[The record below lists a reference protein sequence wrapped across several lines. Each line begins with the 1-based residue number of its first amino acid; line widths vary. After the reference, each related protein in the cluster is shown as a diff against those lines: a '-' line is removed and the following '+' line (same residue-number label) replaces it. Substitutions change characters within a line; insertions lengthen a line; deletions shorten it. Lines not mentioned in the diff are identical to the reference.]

1 MTDSEL
7 PKGSLDRGLTILT
20 YLSTAGESP
29 VSELATVVGMSRS
42 AAYRIVDR
50 LREADYVVDSDAGRV
65 KLGPAAARLAM
76 AAVQT
81 TDVVHVAPELL
92 RLLAQQTRETVG
104 LGVLSGDEMVFV
116 YRERGPQS
124 VTVNAELGARRPLH
138 CTAIGKAY
146 LSAMTAAERRALV
159 RAPKLTRYT
168 ERTITSRTELDREL
182 ETSRNRGWTVE
193 RGEFDDAST
202 CCGAPILDHT
212 GAPVAAISVAGLRD
226 RMENVL
232 DRVGPTVASTAD
244 AISRRLGY
252 NPDASP
258 SA

>member
-1 MTDSEL
+1 MTDSEQ

-29 VSELATVVGMSRS
+29 VSELAEVAGMSRS

-50 LREADYVVDSDAGRV
+50 LREADYVVDGDASRV

-104 LGVLSGDEMVFV
+104 LGVLSGEEMVFV
-116 YRERGPQS
+116 YRERGPQP

-146 LSAMTAAERRALV
+146 LSALSPPERKALV
-159 RAPKLTRYT
+159 RTPKLTRYT
-168 ERTITSRTELDREL
+168 DHTITSRTELDREL
-182 ETSRNRGWTVE
+182 ERSRSRGWTIE

-212 GAPVAAISVAGLRD
+212 GSPVAAISVAGLRD
-226 RMENVL
+226 RMESTL
-232 DRVGPTVASTAD
+232 ERIGPTVASTAE
-244 AISRRLGY
+244 AISRRLGH
-252 NPDASP
+252 NPDATTR
-258 SA
+258 A